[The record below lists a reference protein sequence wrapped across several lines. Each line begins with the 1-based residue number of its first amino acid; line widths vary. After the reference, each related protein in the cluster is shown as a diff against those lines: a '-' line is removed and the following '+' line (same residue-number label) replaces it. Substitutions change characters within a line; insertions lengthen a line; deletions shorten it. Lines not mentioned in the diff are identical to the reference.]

1 MLEYML
7 MTEEED
13 DMLIVNLTSC
23 NIPLHI
29 DSSFEK
35 MNFWK
40 VFSPIFSEK
49 INRKGVLEY

>member
-29 DSSFEK
+29 DSNFEK